1 MRFILRKQ
9 QHMHLRKTLPVLL
22 FALLFGVHSLI
33 MCQELRAPSKD
44 TSKVILA
51 SEPVYFFNLEFYLT
65 QKDDYDYGTHGPM
78 VGLGMS
84 FEFKPVRWVSLVFG
98 SGPGSFLL
106 PLDALGGKTDY
117 QLSLRA
123 YPFRT
128 VPIHVGAGLFW
139 QGFGEPDNG
148 ARTQSFRGHVF
159 SVGFRPL
166 KFLDIEAGWRSGD
179 TPILRDLSWWD
190 PTMVPPNRGPRFMQE
205 WYVTTSVTFFS
216 FP

>member
-1 MRFILRKQ
+1 
-9 QHMHLRKTLPVLL
+9 MHLPKVLPVLL
-22 FALLFGVHSLI
+22 FALLFGARSPLV
-33 MCQELRAPSKD
+33 CQELQAPSKD

-65 QKDDYDYGTHGPM
+65 PKDDHNYTLDRSTVGYG
-78 VGLGMS
+78 LS
-84 FEFKPVRWVSLVFG
+84 FELKPVRWVSLVFG
-98 SGPGSFLL
+98 SGPGSILF
-106 PLDALGGKTDY
+106 PLEALGGKTDY

-123 YPFRT
+123 YPFRM

-159 SVGFRPL
+159 SVGWRPL

-179 TPILRDLSWWD
+179 TPILSDL
-190 PTMVPPNRGPRFMQE
+190 TAYEEYFMGKGRGPRFMRE
-205 WYVTTSVTFFS
+205 WYATLSVTFFS